1 MNRYKEEIE
10 NLKTKRMSI
19 LLKGGTYEDTKDID
33 KLISKLEASGDT
45 GLLLKFTPAMNSD
58 DYVRGDIFTVRLCGG
73 YYDDK
78 IPFIGVEDDTVNKV
92 LTLKVID
99 NGYIIKLIEDF
110 KKSSLDNI
118 KISWI
123 NICGCVLYKEEYY
136 NCTLN
141 EYHKSDG
148 GHFAYDDKKNYRIF
162 TLKINYSELK
172 YKLDERFLNETT
184 CEKKE

>member
-45 GLLLKFTPAMNSD
+45 GFLLKFTTAMNSD
-58 DYVRGDIFTVRLCGG
+58 NYVRGDIFTVRLSGG

-92 LTLKVID
+92 LTLKVMD
-99 NGYIIKLIEDF
+99 TGYIIKLIDDF
-110 KKSSLDNI
+110 LKSS
-118 KISWI
+118 ISFI
-123 NICGCVLYKEEYY
+123 I
-136 NCTLN
+136 
-141 EYHKSDG
+141 
-148 GHFAYDDKKNYRIF
+148 
-162 TLKINYSELK
+162 
-172 YKLDERFLNETT
+172 
-184 CEKKE
+184 